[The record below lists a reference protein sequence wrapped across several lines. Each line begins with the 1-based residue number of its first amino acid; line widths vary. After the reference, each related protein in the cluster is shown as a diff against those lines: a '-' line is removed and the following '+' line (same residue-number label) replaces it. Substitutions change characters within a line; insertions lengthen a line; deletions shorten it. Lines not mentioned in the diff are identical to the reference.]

1 MDQLLKLTEFPNDV
15 FVYLLLDISVA
26 IGLLLLLRYLAGIL
40 GKRQVREEL
49 SKDDNFAYGIS
60 FAGRI
65 LSLIVVL
72 ASLAGRQVDTSYMQT
87 VVSMLVFGLVGV
99 LLIKVGRHAHDKWV
113 LHLVD
118 KDALIRDKNVS
129 IGVIDASSSV
139 ASAIIISAIMTW
151 ADGADLNTLVA
162 VISGFF
168 VVQGIMLVVTRIFER
183 QFARINQNNSFQEVL
198 VKGQLAVSIQHSG
211 YLLGAAIAVSSAG
224 AVLQYSPEAYVSN
237 VTGWIIMGGA
247 LALLLL
253 VLVEGAKRVLLR
265 GIEYDIE
272 INHQHNVGVASIEA
286 VLAIGLAM
294 LVAGLLNSPVF
305 IG

>member
-1 MDQLLKLTEFPNDV
+1 MDQLLKLTDFPNDV
-15 FVYLLLDISVA
+15 FVYLLLDVSVA
-26 IGLLLLLRYLAGIL
+26 MGLLLLLRYLAGVL
-40 GKRQVREEL
+40 GKRQVQEEL
-49 SKDDNFAYGIS
+49 SNDDNFAYGIS
-60 FAGRI
+60 FAGRM

-72 ASLAGRQVDTSYMQT
+72 ASLAGRQLGTSYMQT
-87 VVSMLVFGLVGV
+87 VVSILVFGLVGV
-99 LLIKVGRHAHDKWV
+99 FLIKMGRHAHDKWV

-118 KDALIRDKNVS
+118 KEALIQDKNVS

-139 ASAIIISAIMTW
+139 ASAIIIAAIMTW
-151 ADGADLNTLVA
+151 AEGADLNTLVA
-162 VISGFF
+162 VITGFF

-224 AVLQYSPEAYVSN
+224 SVLQYNPAAYVSN
-237 VTGWIIMGGA
+237 LTGWLIMGGA

-253 VLVEGAKRVLLR
+253 LLVEGAKRVLLR
-265 GIEYDIE
+265 GINYDIE
-272 INHQHNVGVASIEA
+272 INHQHNIGVASIEA

-305 IG
+305 VA